1 MIDIALRQLAAKKLR
16 TVLTIAGFGVC
27 VNLYIVVTTV
37 MRFITGDLDLQVQ
50 RFAGLLLVQSRS
62 EAGMTG
68 IEWPPISSSMAAAA
82 AARLLSLPGV
92 RAESSSAV
100 TFAALA
106 PPPFPTAPPEALLI
120 GIESGKESAF
130 LGDAPALLGSN
141 RLQRNA
147 RLASPDGE
155 AGGELYPVV
164 LGILAA
170 RHFAPS
176 ASEIV
181 EVPSPA
187 GPIPLAAVGSTIDIR
202 GHHFEVQGI
211 VEPETNQLLRS
222 CVVVP
227 LHQANTLLGRG
238 ETVSA
243 VLITPERTSDIEAI
257 QASVERDFANL
268 MVINDKA
275 LAENAGLLL
284 HRITQLFNV
293 VRGTAVA
300 VAALLITIVMFV
312 SVLERTKE
320 IGTLR
325 AIGAPA
331 RAVFAM
337 VIAESILIA
346 TFGALAGV
354 PLSRNVIE
362 RALGPDAAGIR
373 SPRIE
378 ASAVALLAAFRPGGG
393 ASARRPRGPR
403 RSDRCPVLRVT
414 RSRAA

>member
-1 MIDIALRQLAAKKLR
+1 MIDIALRQLGAKKLR
-16 TVLTIAGFGVC
+16 TLLTIAGFSVC

-37 MRFITGDLDLQVQ
+37 MRFITDDLDLQVK

-62 EAGMTG
+62 EVGMTG
-68 IEWPPISSSMAAAA
+68 IEWPPISSSMPAVD
-82 AARLLSLPGV
+82 AARVMSLPGV
-92 RAESSSAV
+92 RSEASSPV

-120 GIESGKESAF
+120 GIEPGKETAF

-141 RLQRNA
+141 RLQSNGRSSA
-147 RLASPDGE
+147 ATDAAADESR
-155 AGGELYPVV
+155 PVV

-176 ASEIV
+176 ATETV
-181 EVPSPA
+181 EVPSPV

-202 GHHFEVQGI
+202 GHKFDVQGI

-227 LHQANTLLGRG
+227 LPQANTLLGRG
-238 ETVSA
+238 DTVNA
-243 VLITPERTSDIEAI
+243 VLVTPQRTSDIDTI
-257 QASVERDFANL
+257 QTTVEREFADL

-275 LAENAGLLL
+275 LAENAGQLL

-337 VIAESILIA
+337 VVAESLLIA
-346 TFGALAGV
+346 TFGALIGV

-378 ASAVALLAAFRPGGG
+378 ASAVALLTSFGLVAALLP
-393 ASARRPRGPR
+393 AARAVRVDPI
-403 RSDRCPVLRVT
+403 VALRYE
-414 RSRAA
+414 

>member
-1 MIDIALRQLAAKKLR
+1 MINIALRQLGAKKLR
-16 TVLTIAGFGVC
+16 TLLTIAGFGVC

-37 MRFITGDLDLQVQ
+37 MRFITDDLDFQVK

-62 EAGMTG
+62 EVGMTG
-68 IEWPPISSSMAAAA
+68 IEWPPISSSIPAVE
-82 AARLLSLPGV
+82 AARVMSLPGV
-92 RAESSSAV
+92 RSEASSPV

-120 GIESGKESAF
+120 GIEAGKETAF

-141 RLQRNA
+141 RLQGNGRSSA
-147 RLASPDGE
+147 AMDADAGE
-155 AGGELYPVV
+155 SRPVV

-176 ASEIV
+176 ATEMV
-181 EVPSPA
+181 EVPSPV

-202 GHHFEVQGI
+202 GHKFQVQGI

-222 CVVVP
+222 CVVVR
-227 LHQANTLLGRG
+227 LSQANTLLGRG
-238 ETVSA
+238 DTVNA
-243 VLITPERTSDIEAI
+243 VLITPQRTSDIDTI
-257 QASVERDFANL
+257 QTMVEREFADL

-275 LAENAGLLL
+275 LAENAGQLL

-331 RAVFAM
+331 RSVFAM
-337 VIAESILIA
+337 VVAESLLIA
-346 TFGALAGV
+346 TFGALMGV

-378 ASAVALLAAFRPGGG
+378 VSAVALLTSFGLVAALLPV
-393 ASARRPRGPR
+393 ARAVRVDPI
-403 RSDRCPVLRVT
+403 VALRYE
-414 RSRAA
+414 

>member
-1 MIDIALRQLAAKKLR
+1 MIDLALRQLAAKKLR
-16 TVLTIAGFGVC
+16 TLLTIVGFGAC

-37 MRFITGDLDLQVQ
+37 MSFITGDLGLQVK

-62 EAGMTG
+62 EVGMTG
-68 IEWPPISSSMAAAA
+68 IEWPPISSSMPAVD
-82 AARLLSLPGV
+82 AARVMSLPGV
-92 RAESSSAV
+92 RSEASSPV

-120 GIESGKESAF
+120 GIEPGKETAF
-130 LGDAPALLGSN
+130 LGDAPAMLGSN
-141 RLQRNA
+141 RLQGNGS
-147 RLASPDGE
+147 SPPATDAA
-155 AGGELYPVV
+155 AGLHPTV

-176 ASEIV
+176 ASETV
-181 EVPSPA
+181 EVPSPV
-187 GPIPLAAVGSTIDIR
+187 GPIPLAAVGSTINIR

-211 VEPETNQLLRS
+211 IEPETNQLLRS

-227 LHQANTLLGRG
+227 LPQANTLLGRG
-238 ETVSA
+238 DTVNA
-243 VLITPERTSDIEAI
+243 VLITPQRTSDIDTI
-257 QASVERDFANL
+257 QALVERDFADL

-275 LAENAGLLL
+275 LAENAGQLL

-331 RAVFAM
+331 RSVFAM
-337 VIAESILIA
+337 VVAESLLIA
-346 TFGALAGV
+346 TFGALIGV
-354 PLSRNVIE
+354 PLSRNVTE

-378 ASAVALLAAFRPGGG
+378 ASAVALLTAFGLLAALLP
-393 ASARRPRGPR
+393 AARAVRVDPI
-403 RSDRCPVLRVT
+403 VALRYE
-414 RSRAA
+414 

>member
-1 MIDIALRQLAAKKLR
+1 MLDIAARQLLTKKLR

-37 MRFITGDLDLQVQ
+37 MRFVSDDLDLQVK
-50 RFAGLLLVQSRS
+50 RFAGLLMVQSRS

-68 IEWPPISSSMAAAA
+68 IEWPPISSAMPRRSAEQVL
-82 AARLLSLPGV
+82 RLDGV
-92 RAESSSAV
+92 KRDASSAV

-120 GIESGKESAF
+120 GIEQGNEAAF
-130 LGDAPALLGSN
+130 LGDAPAILGSN
-141 RLQRNA
+141 RLGA
-147 RLASPDGE
+147 RRGTDVVC
-155 AGGELYPVV
+155 PVV

-170 RHFAPS
+170 RHFAPT

-181 EVPSPA
+181 EVPSPV
-187 GPIPLAAVGSTIDIR
+187 GPIPLAAVGSTIVVR
-202 GHHFEVQGI
+202 EHKFEVQGI

-227 LHQANTLLGRG
+227 QAAAQAMLGRA

-243 VLITPERTSDIEAI
+243 VLITPERTSDIESLQEKI
-257 QASVERDFANL
+257 ERDFEDL

-284 HRITQLFNV
+284 QRVTQLFNV
-293 VRGTAVA
+293 VRWTAVA

-331 RAVFAM
+331 RAVFSMVLAESL
-337 VIAESILIA
+337 VIATL
-346 TFGALAGV
+346 GALMGV
-354 PLSRNVIE
+354 PLSRNVI
-362 RALGPDAAGIR
+362 RQALGPDAVGIR
-373 SPRIE
+373 SGRIE
-378 ASAVALLAAFRPGGG
+378 LMAVGLLTSFGLVAALLPAARAVRVDPIVALRYE
-393 ASARRPRGPR
+393 
-403 RSDRCPVLRVT
+403 
-414 RSRAA
+414 